1 MDPQKAVS
9 EYISAIGSGIRFILT
24 LVISAIVAGK
34 ITRFFGANNF
44 FAYALVLLC
53 VAVLIYLATD
63 FCLGKRKSKKA
74 RSVQRGG
81 YD

>member
-9 EYISAIGSGIRFILT
+9 EYISAIGAGIRFILT
-24 LVISAIVAGK
+24 LVISAIIAGK
-34 ITRFFGANNF
+34 ITKFFGTDNF
-44 FAYALVLLC
+44 FAYALALLC
-53 VAVLIYLATD
+53 VAVLIYSAID
-63 FCLGKRKSKKA
+63 FYLGKRKSKKT